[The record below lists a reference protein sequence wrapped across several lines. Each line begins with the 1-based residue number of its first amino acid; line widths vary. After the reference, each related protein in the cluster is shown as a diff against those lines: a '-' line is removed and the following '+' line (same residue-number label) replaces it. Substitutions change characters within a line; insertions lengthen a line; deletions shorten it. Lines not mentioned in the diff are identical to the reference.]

1 MQQLR
6 IAVLSNTAEI
16 NTEEDRGVYINGKAR
31 IVYGFSGDD
40 LQVLK
45 DLAYRLSG
53 LEESVNVAQ
62 FFDDIHKISQDKL
75 WKEENK

>member
-1 MQQLR
+1 M
-6 IAVLSNTAEI
+6 LSNSAEI
-16 NTEEDRGVYINGKAR
+16 TKEENGIYVTGKALS
-31 IVYGFSGDD
+31 VYGFSGDD